1 MTPSWVVRERVACP
15 FTAQMPRNSATELS
29 TTSFFLIILAGKG
42 DIPEVV
48 DQLKPLEDLHFHLNH
63 ENGNGRERLETRP
76 PHPSGSQL
84 FAKVFTSRKIEFQ
97 MKINPNLED
106 NVGVPFGIGSLLY
119 YMYIKR

>member
-1 MTPSWVVRERVACP
+1 MVTPSWVVRERVACP

-63 ENGNGRERLETRP
+63 ENGMAEDDLKDEVEYLMPLEVENTTKLCPGPTMQSRP
-76 PHPSGSQL
+76 CRPWAG
-84 FAKVFTSRKIEFQ
+84 
-97 MKINPNLED
+97 
-106 NVGVPFGIGSLLY
+106 FGLVVSN
-119 YMYIKR
+119 

>member
-1 MTPSWVVRERVACP
+1 MTVVTPSWVVRERVACP

-76 PHPSGSQL
+76 PPSHDNLQNMN
-84 FAKVFTSRKIEFQ
+84 KIDTA
-97 MKINPNLED
+97 MPPLVTIHM
-106 NVGVPFGIGSLLY
+106 VLLGN
-119 YMYIKR
+119 KSHDW

>member
-76 PHPSGSQL
+76 PHPSPSLSGAECAQQPFLLVNGQTGQIWTSFSFWL
-84 FAKVFTSRKIEFQ
+84 FLAC
-97 MKINPNLED
+97 
-106 NVGVPFGIGSLLY
+106 
-119 YMYIKR
+119 

>member
-63 ENGNGRERLETRP
+63 ENGNGRERLEAP
-76 PHPSGSQL
+76 PPQKKTKKKNKTSKISMTWVSEPSL
-84 FAKVFTSRKIEFQ
+84 TYHRHLA
-97 MKINPNLED
+97 
-106 NVGVPFGIGSLLY
+106 IGD
-119 YMYIKR
+119 MF

>member
-1 MTPSWVVRERVACP
+1 MTVVTPSWVVRERVACP

-76 PHPSGSQL
+76 PHPSSREIEMPPKRERNAPQKYAL
-84 FAKVFTSRKIEFQ
+84 FPMHGF
-97 MKINPNLED
+97 
-106 NVGVPFGIGSLLY
+106 
-119 YMYIKR
+119 